1 MRFVIRKIRTPVFN
15 NRPSA
20 RKPLGT
26 FYAAFLIGLFLL
38 ALPGLAAAQYLEID
52 ALADVKTKFS
62 SGCSSVQE
70 LANVAQQR
78 GLDAVF
84 FSDSDL
90 YSLEEGIWP
99 LENILKD
106 KQEYNSILYNGA
118 ATYWSAI
125 KLADE
130 SFKDLLLIPGVEVAP
145 FYYWGENAGGAKRTA
160 HNWDKHLWIVGLS
173 GALDYDNLPI
183 LNGAFSTRYSASFF
197 NVFLIHL
204 VAFLAVA
211 FAAYK
216 KRERRRWLA
225 AGAFFILL
233 LAINNHPFRSS
244 PFDPYHGDQGVR
256 PYQEVIDY
264 AQSKGALAFWNHVDA
279 NKTTDLG
286 GWGTQKTL
294 PHPEDLALTNG
305 YSGFEAV
312 YPGKSLAAEQGAE
325 WDRALIKFIRGEQ
338 KNPVWAY
345 GGSDFE
351 CEGKDGRTLG
361 SYRTVLLTR
370 EKTQAAAMDALG
382 KGRMYAV
389 RQSKMNN
396 RLALAKFGVR
406 DADGNREALMG
417 EELLTEAAP
426 TVAIELRAKFGGE
439 APVPA
444 KAIIIRNGL
453 IAHEASGMLP
463 LKINWED
470 HSVLKKGRAY
480 YRIRAE
486 VGDQDYLLSN
496 PVFVR
501 FGKEKTSVA
510 SLPQAGAP
518 VAAAAQAPIRKPE
531 PTEKPLSEKEVRNIP
546 RFDVDFSKPA
556 TKVKPQTQEAPKAPA
571 SQPASQAAPT
581 PKVSGGQ
588 YAVARIDG
596 VALKK
601 GPGVSF
607 PQIASARKGERL
619 ELIRTTSAMYNDK
632 PWLEVRK
639 GELKLYVWSPLV
651 AIE

>member
-1 MRFVIRKIRTPVFN
+1 MHFFTRNPKTFNRRVSQKIIE
-15 NRPSA
+15 
-20 RKPLGT
+20 T
-26 FYAAFLIGLFLL
+26 FYAAVLTGLFLHAL
-38 ALPGLAAAQYLEID
+38 AGPAAAQYLELD

-70 LANVAQQR
+70 LANVARQR

-84 FSDSDL
+84 FSDSDRH
-90 YSLEEGIWP
+90 SLEEGIWP

-106 KQEYNSILYNGA
+106 KQEYNSVSHNGA
-118 ATYWSAI
+118 AAYWSAI

-130 SFKDLLLIPGVEVAP
+130 SFKDLLLIPGVESAP
-145 FYYWGENAGGAKRTA
+145 FYFWGENAGGAKRTA
-160 HNWDKHLWIVGLS
+160 HNWDKHLWIVGLTS
-173 GALDYDNLPI
+173 ALDYDALPT
-183 LNGAFSTRYSASFF
+183 LHGNFSTRYSAQFS
-197 NVFLIHL
+197 NLFLIYL
-204 VAFLAVA
+204 AAFLVVA

-216 KRERRRWLA
+216 KKERRRWLA

-233 LAINNHPFRSS
+233 LTINNLPFRSS

-264 AQSKGALAFWNHVDA
+264 ANSKGAMTFWNHVDA
-279 NKTTDLG
+279 NKTTDLN

-294 PHPEDLALTNG
+294 PHPEDLALTND
-305 YSGFEAV
+305 YVGFEAV
-312 YPGKSLAAEQGAE
+312 YPGKSLAAEQGNE
-325 WDRALIKFIRGEQ
+325 WDRALIRFIRGEQ

-361 SYRTVLLTR
+361 SYRTVLLAQ
-370 EKTQAAAMDALG
+370 EKTQSAAMDALR

-389 RQSKMNN
+389 RQSKMDN

-406 DADGNREALMG
+406 DAAGTREALMG
-417 EELLTEAAP
+417 EELLTETAP
-426 TVAIELRAKFGGE
+426 TVTVELRAKFGGQP
-439 APVPA
+439 AVPA
-444 KAIIIRNGL
+444 KAIVIRNGK
-453 IAHEASGMLP
+453 IAHEASGVLP
-463 LKINWED
+463 LKISWKD
-470 HSVLKKGRAY
+470 DSVLKKGRAY

-486 VGDQDYLLSN
+486 VGGEDYLLSN

-501 FGKEKTSVA
+501 FGKEKTQVA

-518 VAAAAQAPIRKPE
+518 VAASAQAPLRRPE
-531 PTEKPLSEKEVRNIP
+531 GAGEPEEKKENRNVP
-546 RFDVDFSKPA
+546 RFDVDFSKPQTSA
-556 TKVKPQTQEAPKAPA
+556 KPQNRETKTPPPA
-571 SQPASQAAPT
+571 SQPVVQPAPGE
-581 PKVSGGQ
+581 KELQ

-596 VALKK
+596 LALKK
-601 GPGVSF
+601 GPGLSF
-607 PQIASARKGERL
+607 PQIASAQKGERL

-639 GELKLYVWSPLV
+639 GALKLYVWSPLV
-651 AIE
+651 SIE